1 MEIPFSDPV
10 LIFASVM
17 VLILVAPLMARK
29 LRLPEIVGLL
39 LAGMIFGPYGFGLIA
54 RDATIRLLGEVGLLM
69 IMFLAGLEI
78 DLHQVRRNRLH
89 SIVFGLITF
98 LIPLAVGTGLA
109 IWIMALTVPTA
120 VLLSSMYSSHT
131 LLTFPSVAKLGL
143 TRSRAV
149 TTTIGG
155 TIITDTLALLVLAVI
170 ASSVEGDASLQF
182 WLRLGATMTLYV
194 VAVIVLLPRIGR
206 WFLREVASDETV
218 AFVFVLAVTFLSAYL
233 AHVAGLEPIIG
244 AFLAGLTLNSL
255 IPEKS
260 SLMARLHFTG
270 NALFIPFFLLSVGM
284 LVNVELL
291 FQGTKAWVVI
301 GVMTVTALVT
311 KWLAAVISGFFLR
324 YSRQESLLIYGMSVN
339 QAAATLAAALVGYE
353 VGLFSDEII
362 TGTIVMI
369 GITCFVGPLVT
380 ERAGKKLAEARDSEL
395 KDPGTLPS
403 RVLIPVINKDSAADL
418 LDVAMYLRD
427 NESHEP
433 MYPIHVIPD
442 GPDAEAHVA
451 RGEELLAH
459 MVVRSLAAHVPVTPL
474 TTVDVNVSSGILR
487 AVRENRVSTLVM
499 GWDGHQRSRSHIFGR
514 ILDLV
519 VNGTPRQIL
528 VNRLVQPV
536 NTMKRIWFVLPPL
549 AEREVG
555 FPEAVGTI
563 KQLAAQCGTA
573 MIVYGSPSFPEK
585 GWSYIRRARPEV
597 GVELR
602 RYESWLGLVQSF
614 GQELSATDWVI
625 LFSARLGGIAWNPK
639 GDRLPGVLSRRHG
652 QCNLSVLYSAS
663 ERLLAA
669 SSGDERNGGGLGIG
683 VFSPER
689 TILDGDYREVDTLV
703 RDALRCIPDA
713 EGQVPERLARQLIDI
728 AKGEPVRLMS
738 GVILLHCH
746 ASEVSQSTVM
756 MAVSRHGISL
766 EKVPDVSRIVIILVD
781 PLGQEPGDHLAALGK
796 IAGAIRTPGLVEKLH
811 TARKFEDLLE
821 E

>member
-17 VLILVAPLMARK
+17 VIILIAPLLARK

-39 LAGMIFGPYGFGLIA
+39 LAGLIFGPYGLGLIE
-54 RDATIRLLGEVGLLM
+54 RDATIRLLGEVGLLL

-89 SIVFGLITF
+89 SIVFGLMTF
-98 LIPLAVGTGLA
+98 LIPLSVGTGLA
-109 IWIMALTVPTA
+109 LWTMAVTVPTA

-170 ASSVEGDASLQF
+170 AASVEGDASVQF
-182 WLRLGATMTLYV
+182 WLRLGATMVIYV
-194 VAVIVLLPRIGR
+194 VAVIFFLPRIGR

-218 AFVFVLAVTFLSAYL
+218 AFVFILAATFLSGYL

-244 AFLAGLTLNSL
+244 AFLAGLMLNSL

-291 FQGTKAWVVI
+291 FQGTKAWIVI
-301 GVMTVTALVT
+301 AVMTSTALVT
-311 KWLAAVISGFFLR
+311 KWLAAVISGKFLG
-324 YSRQESLLIYGMSVN
+324 YSRDESSLVYGLSVN

-353 VGLFSDEII
+353 IGLFSDEII

-369 GITCFVGPLVT
+369 GVTCFVGPLVT
-380 ERAGKKLAEARDSEL
+380 ERAGKKLVQARDSEL

-403 RVLIPVINKDSAADL
+403 RVLIPVISKDSAADL

-427 NESHEP
+427 HESHEP
-433 MYPIHVIPD
+433 VYPVHVIPD
-442 GPDAEAHVA
+442 GPDAEVQVA

-487 AVRENRVSTLVM
+487 AVRENRISTLVM

-514 ILDLV
+514 ILDMV

-536 NTMKRIWFVLPPL
+536 NTMKRIWLVLPPL

-563 KQLAAQCGTA
+563 KQLAAQCGTTL
-573 MIVYGSPSFPEK
+573 IVYGSPSFSRK
-585 GWSYIRRARPEV
+585 GWDYINRARPEV
-597 GVELR
+597 SLELR
-602 RYESWLGLVQSF
+602 TYQSWLGLVQSF
-614 GQELSATDWVI
+614 GQEISPADWVI

-639 GDRLPGVLSRRHG
+639 GDRLPGVLSRRHS

-663 ERLLAA
+663 ERLLAPSTGEGIQGA
-669 SSGDERNGGGLGIG
+669 GLGIG

-689 TILDGDYREVDTLV
+689 TILDGDYHEVAPLV
-703 RDALRCIPDA
+703 RDALRLLPGSDG
-713 EGQVPERLARQLIDI
+713 EVPERLASQLIDI
-728 AKGEPVRLMS
+728 ARGEPVRLMA
-738 GVILLHCH
+738 GVVLLHCH
-746 ASEVSQSTVM
+746 APEVQDSTVM
-756 MAVSRHGISL
+756 MAVTRHGISL
-766 EKVPDVSRIVIILVD
+766 EKVPDLSRVVIILVD
-781 PLGQEPGDHLAALGK
+781 PPGQEPGDHLAALGR
-796 IAGAIRTPGLVEKLH
+796 IAGAIRTPGLVEKLQN
-811 TARKFEDLLE
+811 ARNFRDLLE
-821 E
+821 